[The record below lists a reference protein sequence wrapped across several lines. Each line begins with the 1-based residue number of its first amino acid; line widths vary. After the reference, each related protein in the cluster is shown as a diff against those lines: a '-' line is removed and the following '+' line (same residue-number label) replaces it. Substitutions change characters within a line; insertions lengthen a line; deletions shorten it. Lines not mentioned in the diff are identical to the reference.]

1 MVHQLPT
8 NEKESKRISSLEQRV
23 EELEYTFLRTANTL
37 LEARVAELE
46 ISLKESNEERDKLRK
61 LLAETEITERKDVSD
76 FDVENVCEDICE
88 EVCEDIGSDRL
99 DDSSENSKILKNFGD
114 KEFERVYG
122 RILKLVNNMKSEC
135 TKAIHSK
142 IPTSSL
148 PKFGSPKFSS
158 PFGSSPFGSS
168 PFGSSPFGSSPLGSS
183 PFGSSPFG
191 SPKTPPASPFTPMS
205 SKMPVHSRTSSM
217 SATFI
222 SSRPNT
228 PSSIKSSS
236 IPSSP
241 ITPPARLPAPLKI
254 QNLPSPSSIPNTPT
268 STRSPTTPVNSL
280 SSPAI
285 QQSLRMLSRSRTPS
299 LTNLASSFTYDSSIP
314 SPLGSQSSQ
323 SGLAQKST
331 NTSTLLMHDRAKNR
345 YSQNYSNL
353 AQSTASSQA
362 IKV

>member
-76 FDVENVCEDICE
+76 FDVENVCENVCE
-88 EVCEDIGSDRL
+88 NDCEDVFEDVCEDIGSGGL

-122 RILKLVNNMKSEC
+122 RILKLVDNMKSEC

-142 IPTSSL
+142 IPT
-148 PKFGSPKFSS
+148 
-158 PFGSSPFGSS
+158 
-168 PFGSSPFGSSPLGSS
+168 
-183 PFGSSPFG
+183 
-191 SPKTPPASPFTPMS
+191 PFTPMS
-205 SKMPVHSRTSSM
+205 SKMPIHSRTSSM

-222 SSRPNT
+222 PSRPNT
-228 PSSIKSSS
+228 PSSSIKSSS

-299 LTNLASSFTYDSSIP
+299 LPNLASSFNYDSSIP
-314 SPLGSQSSQ
+314 SPLGSQSPQ